1 MAAIPLPKMA
11 HKFRVRF
18 CEQADPNKDIPE
30 LQALTKQI
38 VEFDPPLIQL
48 GTTVLRTPSGILQ
61 FIVLDDILNA
71 AAKGIYNFKDKF
83 TIRLEVVESSGVMV
97 SETVVYEGCTFENM
111 RVYRPYA
118 YAASPKTTGITVSI
132 NPETVLSTEFDQYEG
147 LKNLL
152 KQLSLRVHQPED
164 ANKSPA
170 MRRIVE
176 VTFEK
181 QTTEFNE

>member
-1 MAAIPLPKMA
+1 MSMLPMPKMA

-18 CEQADPNKDIPE
+18 CEQADPNKDISE
-30 LQALTKQI
+30 LQTLTKQI

-48 GTTVLRTPSGILQ
+48 GAFVFTGGVLQ
-61 FIVLDDILNA
+61 FIVLDDLANV

-83 TIRLEVVESSGVMV
+83 TIRLEIIEPNGVMV
-97 SETVVYEGCTFENM
+97 SEAVVYEGCTFENM

-118 YAASPKTTGITVSI
+118 YAASPKTTGVTVSI
-132 NPETVLSTEFDQYEG
+132 NPDTVLSTEFDQYEG

>member
-1 MAAIPLPKMA
+1 MAAILLPKMA

-30 LQALTKQI
+30 LQTLTKQI
-38 VEFDPPLIQL
+38 VEFDPPFIQL
-48 GTTVLRTPSGILQ
+48 GPDKLPGGVLQ
-61 FIVLDDILNA
+61 FIVLDDLANA

-83 TIRLEVVESSGVMV
+83 TIRLEVFESNGVMV
-97 SETVVYEGCTFENM
+97 SETVVYEGCIFENM

-118 YAASPKTTGITVSI
+118 YAASPKTTGVSVSI
-132 NPETVLSTEFDQYEG
+132 NPDTVLSTEFDQYEG
-147 LKNLL
+147 FKNLL
-152 KQLSLRVHQPED
+152 KQLSLRVHEPED
-164 ANKSPA
+164 TNESPA